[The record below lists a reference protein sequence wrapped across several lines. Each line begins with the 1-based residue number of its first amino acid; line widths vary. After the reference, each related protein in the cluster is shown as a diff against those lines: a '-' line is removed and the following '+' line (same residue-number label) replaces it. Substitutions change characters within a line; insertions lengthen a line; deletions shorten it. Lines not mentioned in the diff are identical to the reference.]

1 MEYLKSYRCSEF
13 CMKSI
18 HFDMVH
24 IPIHR
29 FVWQHLYRIEKVGFI
44 SFLSDEIG
52 FVSSPSNE
60 ISLLT
65 LSIEWRIYLHL
76 LEYYLLPVF
85 WISSFLSS
93 INISISYPVLYQL
106 HLGTNRWYLRFDIVE
121 RNLIIRVFKELEI
134 FTLLYDPLHT
144 AITFVQNILWVNI
157 KYIFADINVSW
168 KKINKW

>member
-1 MEYLKSYRCSEF
+1 
-13 CMKSI
+13 MKSI

-44 SFLSDEIG
+44 SSLSDEIG
-52 FVSSPSNE
+52 FVSSPFNE

-93 INISISYPVLYQL
+93 INISISRSLPTPSGDESMISSVRY
-106 HLGTNRWYLRFDIVE
+106 R
-121 RNLIIRVFKELEI
+121 
-134 FTLLYDPLHT
+134 
-144 AITFVQNILWVNI
+144 
-157 KYIFADINVSW
+157 W
-168 KKINKW
+168 KKSYYTGLQRVGDFYFAIWSSAYCNHICAEHIVSKY